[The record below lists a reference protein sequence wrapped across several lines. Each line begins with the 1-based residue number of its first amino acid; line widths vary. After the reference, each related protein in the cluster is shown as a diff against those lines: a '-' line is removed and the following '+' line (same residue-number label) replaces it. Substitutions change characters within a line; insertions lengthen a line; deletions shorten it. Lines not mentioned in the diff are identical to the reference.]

1 VSVGVAGSVEDCEL
15 LEGRVE
21 WECFGVAQFLLL
33 SVERCGNE
41 WNGMK
46 GMGVMFLV
54 MLKVSGDVVGVRGV
68 CYIEEL

>member
-1 VSVGVAGSVEDCEL
+1 
-15 LEGRVE
+15 
-21 WECFGVAQFLLL
+21 
-33 SVERCGNE
+33 
-41 WNGMK
+41 MK